1 LYRTGYELTDTCS
14 KFPQFSSEKI
24 AHTLKFFISE
34 LKIKKGIEKNLLAR
48 KFIKKIIYSAENI
61 KICFISRQNPVD
73 FGNSKSP
80 ALQKQDG
87 AERLGGEKENP
98 ISLQNNKFVFE
109 RLAPAPGFE
118 PGTHSLHLFHCFQ
131 WR

>member
-1 LYRTGYELTDTCS
+1 
-14 KFPQFSSEKI
+14 
-24 AHTLKFFISE
+24 
-34 LKIKKGIEKNLLAR
+34 LAR

-109 RLAPAPGFE
+109 RLAPELKSSQTFTIILPNLIHKSKKRNL
-118 PGTHSLHLFHCFQ
+118 T
-131 WR
+131 